1 VAGCFQGGSEVAARL
16 KRVRYGPDMT
26 SMIEPHTDHL
36 TIQYTQNEDG
46 WITAQIEEIPAAVS
60 QGSTQAEAY
69 QNVLDALHD
78 LTHEP
83 TSLER
88 LAYTLQARVVEPVAA
103 LLHR

>member
-1 VAGCFQGGSEVAARL
+1 MSLGL

-60 QGSTQAEAY
+60 QGATQEDAY
-69 QNVLDALHD
+69 RNVLEALHD

-83 TSLER
+83 TPLER
-88 LAYTLQARVVEPVAA
+88 LAYALQARLVEPVAA
-103 LLHR
+103 LLNR

>member
-1 VAGCFQGGSEVAARL
+1 
-16 KRVRYGPDMT
+16 
-26 SMIEPHTDHL
+26 MIERHREHL
-36 TIQYTQNEDG
+36 TIRCTQNEDG
-46 WITAQIEEIPAAVS
+46 RITAQIEQIPAAAS
-60 QGSTQAEAY
+60 QGATQEQAY
-69 QNVLDALHD
+69 RNVLEALHD